1 MFTYFKIPLITTLM
15 FIVFAII
22 ANLFTT
28 IKFTDFILAFAVA
41 ISLAFFI
48 EYGKVQSRWLLLLR
62 KYF

>member
-22 ANLFTT
+22 TNLFTT
-28 IKFTDFILAFAVA
+28 IKFTDFVLAFAVA
-41 ISLAFFI
+41 ISLTFFI

>member
-22 ANLFTT
+22 TNLFTT
-28 IKFTDFILAFAVA
+28 IKFTDFVLAFAVA
-41 ISLAFFI
+41 ISLVFFI

>member
-1 MFTYFKIPLITTLM
+1 MFIYFKIPLITTLM
-15 FIVFAII
+15 IIVFAII
-22 ANLFTT
+22 TNLFTT
-28 IKFTDFILAFAVA
+28 IKFTDFILAFSVA

>member
-22 ANLFTT
+22 TNLFTT

-48 EYGKVQSRWLLLLR
+48 EYGKVQSKWLLLLR

>member
-22 ANLFTT
+22 TNLFTT

-41 ISLAFFI
+41 VLIAFFI
-48 EYGKVQSRWLLLLR
+48 EYGKVQSRWLLLLK

>member
-1 MFTYFKIPLITTLM
+1 MFIYLKIPLITTLL

-22 ANLFTT
+22 TNLFTT
-28 IKFTDFILAFAVA
+28 IKFTDFVLAFAVA

-48 EYGKVQSRWLLLLR
+48 EYGKVQSKLFLILK

>member
-22 ANLFTT
+22 TNLFTT

>member
-22 ANLFTT
+22 TNLFTT
-28 IKFTDFILAFAVA
+28 IKFTDFVLAFAVA
-41 ISLAFFI
+41 VSIAFFI

>member
-22 ANLFTT
+22 TNLFTT

-62 KYF
+62 NYF

>member
-22 ANLFTT
+22 TNLFTT
-28 IKFTDFILAFAVA
+28 IKFTDFVLAFAVA

>member
-22 ANLFTT
+22 TNLFTT
-28 IKFTDFILAFAVA
+28 IKFTDFVLTFAVA

-48 EYGKVQSRWLLLLR
+48 EYGKVQSKWLLILK

>member
-1 MFTYFKIPLITTLM
+1 MFTYFKIPLITTLL

-22 ANLFTT
+22 TNLFTT

>member
-1 MFTYFKIPLITTLM
+1 MFTYFKIPLITTFM

-22 ANLFTT
+22 TNLFTT
-28 IKFTDFILAFAVA
+28 IKFTDFVLAFAVA

>member
-22 ANLFTT
+22 TNLFTT

-48 EYGKVQSRWLLLLR
+48 EYGKVQSKWLFFLR

>member
-1 MFTYFKIPLITTLM
+1 MFKYFKIPWITALM

-22 ANLFTT
+22 TNLFTT